1 MNLTQRLAET
11 YALLDRGS
19 YQHGYKYKDED
30 GESWNWFATDSAK
43 VADAI
48 QMAKEHGYR
57 ARYVIELSAEEMQEH
72 VARRESVSLVLKDTW
87 LLEKKINEVSHWIGV
102 EGGMFRWLL
111 DKNKALKLATREDA
125 DKLAEIIDDA
135 ESVVGWIAP

>member
-1 MNLTQRLAET
+1 MNLVQQLAET

-30 GESWNWFATDSAK
+30 GENWNWFTTDPAK

-48 QMAKEHGYR
+48 QMAKDHGYK
-57 ARYVIELSAEEMQEH
+57 ARYVVELSAEEMLAHLKQ
-72 VARRESVSLVLKDTW
+72 RESVSLVLKGTW
-87 LLEKKINEVSHWIGV
+87 LLEKKIGGQSHWIGV

-111 DKNKALKLATREDA
+111 DKDKALALARREDA

-135 ESVVGWIAP
+135 ESIVGWIAP